1 MRTAGCRAGVWL
13 TLLLA
18 ASLAACLPGLRR
30 SRLPTSL
37 SDEEFQ
43 AVTTGFSESAG
54 PFPHSEN
61 LVSNEGDVA
70 RLARMLRPRGGVYI
84 GVGPEQNFSYIV
96 RLRPDIAFI
105 VDIRAE
111 NRSLHLL
118 YKALF
123 ELSLDRADFVSRLF
137 SRQRPAGLGART
149 SVEDLF
155 AAYEAA
161 HPDERL
167 YKANGKLI
175 REVLLA
181 THKFPLSPSDLD
193 WIDYAFKAF
202 YTDGPEIRYSRSRLD
217 EPAEPSYRAMMTAT
231 DLSGL
236 SRSYLATEEGFQYVK
251 DLHARNLIVPVVGDF
266 AGPTAIRR
274 VAQYTREHQAIVSA
288 FYASNVEVYLNRAK
302 LTAFCA
308 NFATLPHDSETW
320 FIASTRME
328 PFRWKLRSC
337 GRPAR

>member
-1 MRTAGCRAGVWL
+1 MAAKVRPIKSDLSRIDKLRDEDIDYSEIPELDEGVFAQPLVQWPPRKAPITIRVDADVLKCRFLNGRYGWTLTDWHDTGVPARYQRVL
-13 TLLLA
+13 TLLARLP
-18 ASLAACLPGLRR
+18 LAACLPGPWR

-43 AVTTGFSESAG
+43 AITTGFSESAG

-137 SRQRPAGLGART
+137 SRQRPVGLGAGT

-155 AAYEAA
+155 AAYSAA
-161 HPDERL
+161 RSDERL
-167 YKANGKLI
+167 YRANGKLI
-175 REVLLA
+175 R
-181 THKFPLSPSDLD
+181 
-193 WIDYAFKAF
+193 
-202 YTDGPEIRYSRSRLD
+202 
-217 EPAEPSYRAMMTAT
+217 
-231 DLSGL
+231 
-236 SRSYLATEEGFQYVK
+236 
-251 DLHARNLIVPVVGDF
+251 
-266 AGPTAIRR
+266 
-274 VAQYTREHQAIVSA
+274 
-288 FYASNVEVYLNRAK
+288 
-302 LTAFCA
+302 
-308 NFATLPHDSETW
+308 
-320 FIASTRME
+320 
-328 PFRWKLRSC
+328 
-337 GRPAR
+337 